1 MGSGHDALERAPTP
15 PEPFRYRGTSA
26 QGGSPVVLWTRKRR
40 VCLMNEAASSVVQMA
55 LRDRVLRMVHRKTRC
70 DTNTVLRACAAYP
83 WNEVFSE
90 IDQLSLSGEF
100 CLFYKADGEY
110 AVRLP
115 PAA

>member
-1 MGSGHDALERAPTP
+1 M
-15 PEPFRYRGTSA
+15 
-26 QGGSPVVLWTRKRR
+26 
-40 VCLMNEAASSVVQMA
+40 VCIMNETASSVVQMA
-55 LRDRVLRMVHRKTRC
+55 LRDRVLRIVHRKKRC

-90 IDQLSLSGEF
+90 IDQLSLSGEL